1 MHSPYLLIK
10 QYLSTFHRSVK
21 VLDSVYAGLLAHGS
35 SPEVHLPGI
44 MPVAAL
50 AQDLSSPFT
59 VAGPRRTQTCFP
71 LSFRFTKEH
80 KLLFNNSILHVAK
93 MLVNPS

>member
-35 SPEVHLPGI
+35 SHRIRLPGI
-44 MPVAAL
+44 VPVAAYAWTPVPHL
-50 AQDLSSPFT
+50 QWRD
-59 VAGPRRTQTCFP
+59 RTGF
-71 LSFRFTKEH
+71 
-80 KLLFNNSILHVAK
+80 
-93 MLVNPS
+93 